1 MLKKLQKKQ
10 ISLIAGAGICAFLV
24 GAMVSAP
31 QIGKNLGRFFGGN
44 NQEEVISEAN
54 IAKSIV
60 LPLVNQPPEKRAAQL
75 AQIAKGSSSIE
86 QYRARYL
93 LADDLLVKDQAKEAL
108 ELLDGLENDYQALK
122 PYVLLQ
128 QARAYSI
135 LGENG
140 KASDKRQAV
149 VKEYSENPVAAKALY
164 LIGVEEYQDK
174 AIAEFPSN
182 PLTWEIIRGRL
193 AQNPNQPELQLVLA
207 KYAFEQPGIV
217 PVLNQLVNEP
227 SLKPE
232 DWEAIGNAYWEN
244 KEFGRA
250 ATSYG
255 KATPTA
261 KNIYRNGRG
270 LQLSGE
276 REQAQLAYQQ
286 LLNDFPSERE
296 AGKALLRLAELTRTG
311 TESLPF
317 LDQVIAN
324 FPEQAG
330 KALERKAK
338 ILQSQNNNSG
348 ARDALRLLIT
358 KFGNTEEAAEY
369 RWKVAQQ
376 KAKAGDY
383 QAAWEWGAP
392 VPVENPTSILAPR
405 AGFWVGK
412 WLTKLGKEAEA
423 KQAYE
428 YVVSKFPYS
437 YYSWRSAV
445 TLGLDVGDF
454 NTLRSM
460 SPEMKDRI
468 RPLPPAGSNTF
479 KELYLLGQKRDA
491 WLHWETEFQNK
502 AQPKVAEQFTEG
514 LMQLARE
521 NYVGGISIVAK
532 LEDREEPDEKAAY
545 QELSSKNM
553 YWQARYPFPYFDLIS
568 QWSQERNLNPFLVV
582 SLIRQESMFQE
593 RIKSIANATGL
604 MQVLPTTAEW
614 IAPQINV
621 NYESTSLEDPN
632 DNIMYGTWYLDST
645 HKQYQDSSL
654 LAVASYNAGPGNVS
668 KWLKTLPIDDPDEF
682 VEAIPFPETKNYVR
696 QVLGNYWNYLRIY
709 NPQTSQLVGQ
719 YLAKQLQF
727 PQYQQEQKPAA
738 TTEAT
743 PGSN

>member
-1 MLKKLQKKQ
+1 MLKKRQKRQ
-10 ISLIAGAGICAFLV
+10 ISIIAGAGICAFLV

-31 QIGKNLGRFFGGN
+31 RIGKNLRRLFGAN
-44 NQEEVISEAN
+44 NQEQVISEAS
-54 IAKSIV
+54 IAKSVV

-75 AQIAKGSSSIE
+75 AQIAKSSSSIE

-93 LADDLLVKDQAKEAL
+93 LANDLLVKDRGKEAL

-128 QARAYSI
+128 QARAYRI
-135 LGENG
+135 LGEDG

-149 VKEYSENPVAAKALY
+149 VKEYGEQPVAAKALY

-174 AIAEFPSN
+174 AIAKFPSH

-193 AQNPNQPELQLVLA
+193 AKNPNQPELKLVLG

-217 PVLNQLVNEP
+217 PVLDRLVNEP
-227 SLKPE
+227 TLESE
-232 DWEAIGNAYWEN
+232 DWEVIGNAYWES
-244 KEFGRA
+244 KEFGKA
-250 ATSYG
+250 STAYG
-255 KATPTA
+255 KAPPTA
-261 KNIYRNGRG
+261 KNIYRHGRG

-276 REQAQLAYQQ
+276 REKAQFAYQQ
-286 LLNDFPSERE
+286 LLSEFPQERE
-296 AGKALLRLAELTRTG
+296 SGKALLRLAELTRTG
-311 TESLPF
+311 TGSLPY
-317 LDQVIAN
+317 LDRIIAN

-330 KALERKAK
+330 EALIRKSK

-358 KFGNTEEAAEY
+358 KFGNTKQAAEY

-376 KAKAGDY
+376 RAKAGDY
-383 QAAWEWGAP
+383 EAAWEWGGP
-392 VPVENPTSILAPR
+392 IPVENPRSILAPR
-405 AGFWVGK
+405 AAFWVGK

-428 YVVSKFPYS
+428 YAVSKFPYS

-460 SPEMKDRI
+460 SPEMKDKI
-468 RPLPPAGSNTF
+468 RPLPPAGSDTF
-479 KELYLLGQKRDA
+479 KELYLLGQDRDA
-491 WLHWETEFQNK
+491 WLQWETEFQNK
-502 AQPKVAEQFTEG
+502 AQPTVAEQFTEG

-545 QELSSKNM
+545 QELSNKNT

-568 QWSQERNLNPFLVV
+568 QWSQKRNLNPFLVV
-582 SLIRQESMFQE
+582 SLIRQESRFQE
-593 RIKSIANATGL
+593 KIKSIADATGL
-604 MQVLPTTAEW
+604 MQVLPSTAEW

-621 NYESTSLEDPN
+621 DYASTSLEDPN

-709 NPQTSQLVGQ
+709 NPQTFQLVRQ
-719 YLAKQLQF
+719 YSAKQTQF
-727 PQYQQEQKPAA
+727 PLYQQQQTPAA
-738 TTEAT
+738 TTT
-743 PGSN
+743 PASN

>member
-10 ISLIAGAGICAFLV
+10 ISLIAGAGVCAFLV

-31 QIGKNLGRFFGGN
+31 QIGKNLGRLFNGD
-44 NQEEVISEAN
+44 NQEAVISEAN

-60 LPLVNQPPEKRAAQL
+60 LPLVNQPPEKRAARL
-75 AQIAKGSSSIE
+75 AEIAKGSSSIE

-93 LADDLLVKDQAKEAL
+93 LADDLLTQDKAKEAL
-108 ELLDGLENDYQALK
+108 SLLDGLENDYQALK

-128 QARAYSI
+128 QARGYSI

-149 VKEYSENPVAAKALY
+149 VKQYSKDPVAAKALY

-174 AIAEFPSN
+174 AIAEFPSH

-193 AQNPNQPELQLVLA
+193 RNNPNQPELQLILA

-217 PVLNQLVNEP
+217 SVLNQLVNEP
-227 SLKPE
+227 TLKPE
-232 DWEAIGNAYWEN
+232 DWEVIGNAYWES
-244 KEFGRA
+244 KEFGKA

-255 KATPTA
+255 KATPSA
-261 KNIYRNGRG
+261 QNLYRNGRG
-270 LQLSGE
+270 LQISGE
-276 REQAQLAYQQ
+276 RERAILAYQQ
-286 LLNDFPSERE
+286 LLSEFPQERE
-296 AGKALLRLAELTRTG
+296 SGKALLNLAQLSRTG

-324 FPEQAG
+324 FPQYAG
-330 KALERKAK
+330 EALTRKAK

-348 ARDALRLLIT
+348 ARDALKLLIT
-358 KFGNTEEAAEY
+358 KFANTEQAAEY

-376 KAKAGDY
+376 KAKANDY
-383 QAAWEWGAP
+383 EAAWEWAGP
-392 VPVENPTSILAPR
+392 VPVNNPTSILAPR

-423 KQAYE
+423 KQAYQ
-428 YVVSKFPYS
+428 YVVSNFPYS
-437 YYSWRSAV
+437 YYAWRSAA
-445 TLGLDVGDF
+445 TLGLNVGNF
-454 NTLRSM
+454 NSLRSM
-460 SPEMKDRI
+460 SPEMKDRV
-468 RPLPPAGSNTF
+468 RPLPPAGSDTF

-491 WLHWETEFQNK
+491 FQQWETEFENK
-502 AQPKVAEQFTEG
+502 AQPTVAEQFTEG

-532 LEDREEPDEKAAY
+532 LEDREKPEERAEY
-545 QELSSKNM
+545 LELSQKNM

-568 QWSQERNLNPFLVV
+568 QWSQERQLNPFLVV
-582 SLIRQESMFQE
+582 SLIRQESRFQE
-593 RIKSIANATGL
+593 KIKSIANATGL
-604 MQVLPTTAEW
+604 MQVLPSTAEW

-621 NYESTSLEDPN
+621 DYKSTDLTDPN

-645 HKQYQDSSL
+645 HKQYEDSSL

-668 KWLKTLPIDDPDEF
+668 KWLKTLPTSDPDEF

-719 YLAKQLQF
+719 YLSQQFQF
-727 PQYQQEQKPAA
+727 PLQQQQKPAA
-738 TTEAT
+738 TAKPT
-743 PGSN
+743 PESN

>member
-31 QIGKNLGRFFGGN
+31 QIGKNLGRLFGGN
-44 NQEEVISEAN
+44 NEEAVISEAN
-54 IAKSIV
+54 VAKSVV

-75 AQIAKGSSSIE
+75 AEIAKGSSSIE

-93 LADDLLVKDQAKEAL
+93 LADDLLVKDQANKAL

-149 VKEYSENPVAAKALY
+149 VKEYGEQPVAAKALY
-164 LIGVEEYQDK
+164 LIGVEEYQDR
-174 AIAEFPSN
+174 AIAEFPSH

-193 AQNPNQPELQLVLA
+193 RDNPSQPELQLVLA

-217 PVLNQLVNEP
+217 PVLNQLVSEP

-232 DWEAIGNAYWEN
+232 DWEVIGNAYWEN

-255 KATPTA
+255 NATPTA

-276 REQAQLAYQQ
+276 REKAQLAYQQ
-286 LLNDFPSERE
+286 LLSEFPQERE

-311 TESLPF
+311 SASLPY
-317 LDQVIAN
+317 LDQVVAN

-330 KALERKAK
+330 EALIRKTK
-338 ILQSQNNNSG
+338 ILQSQSNNSG
-348 ARDALRLLIT
+348 ARDALKLLIT
-358 KFGNTEEAAEY
+358 KFANTEQAAEY

-376 KAKAGDY
+376 KAKTGDY
-383 QAAWEWGAP
+383 EEAWEWAGA
-392 VPVENPTSILAPR
+392 VPVNNPTSILAPR

-437 YYSWRSAV
+437 YYAWRSAV

-454 NTLRSM
+454 NSLRSM
-460 SPEMKDRI
+460 NPEMRDRI
-468 RPLPPAGSNTF
+468 RPIPPAGSDTF

-491 WLHWETEFQNK
+491 WLQWETEFQNK

-514 LMQLARE
+514 LMQLARG

-532 LEDREEPDEKAAY
+532 LEDREEPEERAAY
-545 QELSSKNM
+545 QELSRKNI

-582 SLIRQESMFQE
+582 SLIRQESRFQE
-593 RIKSIANATGL
+593 KIKSIANATGL
-604 MQVLPTTAEW
+604 MQVLPSTAEW

-621 NYESTSLEDPN
+621 DYSNTDLTDPN

-654 LAVASYNAGPGNVS
+654 FAVASYNAGPGNVS
-668 KWLKTLPIDDPDEF
+668 KWLKTLPTEDPDEF

-719 YLAKQLQF
+719 YSTQQLQF
-727 PQYQQEQKPAA
+727 PLQQQQNSPATAKP
-738 TTEAT
+738 T
-743 PGSN
+743 PADGQ

>member
-10 ISLIAGAGICAFLV
+10 ISVIAGAGVCAFLV

-31 QIGKNLGRFFGGN
+31 QIGKNLGRLFGGN
-44 NQEEVISEAN
+44 NQEQVISEAN
-54 IAKSIV
+54 IAKSVV

-93 LADDLLVKDQAKEAL
+93 LADDLLVQDRAKEAL

-128 QARAYSI
+128 QARAYRI
-135 LGENG
+135 LGEDG

-149 VKEYSENPVAAKALY
+149 VKEYGEQPVAAKALY
-164 LIGVEEYQDK
+164 LIGLEEYQDR
-174 AIAEFPSN
+174 AIAEFPSH

-193 AQNPNQPELQLVLA
+193 AKNPNQPKLQLILA
-207 KYAFEQPGIV
+207 EQAFEQPGIV
-217 PVLNQLVNEP
+217 PVLDSLVNEP
-227 SLKPE
+227 TLTPE
-232 DWEAIGNAYWEN
+232 DWQVIGNAYWES
-244 KEFGRA
+244 KEFGKA
-250 ATSYG
+250 ANAYE

-261 KNIYRNGRG
+261 KNIYRHGRG
-270 LQLSGE
+270 LQLSRE
-276 REQAQLAYQQ
+276 REKAQFAYQQ
-286 LLNDFPSERE
+286 LLSEFPQERE
-296 AGKALLRLAELTRTG
+296 SGKALLRLAELTRTG

-324 FPEQAG
+324 FPELAG
-330 KALERKAK
+330 EALIRKAK
-338 ILQSQNNNSG
+338 ILQSQSNNSG

-358 KFGNTEEAAEY
+358 KFGNSEQAAEY

-376 KAKAGDY
+376 KAEAGDY
-383 QAAWEWGAP
+383 QAAWEWAGPIP
-392 VPVENPTSILAPR
+392 VNNPSHILAPR
-405 AGFWVGK
+405 AAFWVGK

-428 YVVSKFPYS
+428 YAVSKFPYS

-454 NTLRSM
+454 NSLRNM
-460 SPEMKDRI
+460 SPEMKDLV
-468 RPLPPAGSNTF
+468 RPLPPAGSDTF

-491 WLHWETEFQNK
+491 WLQWETEFENK
-502 AQPKVAEQFTEG
+502 AQPTVAEQFTEG
-514 LMQLARE
+514 LMQLARG

-532 LEDREEPDEKAAY
+532 LEDREEPDEKAQY

-568 QWSQERNLNPFLVV
+568 KWSSERNLNPFLVV
-582 SLIRQESMFQE
+582 SLIRQESRFQE
-593 RIKSIANATGL
+593 KIKSIANATGL
-604 MQVLPTTAEW
+604 MQVLPSTAEW

-621 NYESTSLEDPN
+621 DYESTSLEDPN

-645 HKQYQDSSL
+645 HKQYEDSSL

-709 NPQTSQLVGQ
+709 NPQTSQIVGQ
-719 YLAKQLQF
+719 YRAKQSQF
-727 PQYQQEQKPAA
+727 PQYQQEQPAA
-738 TTEAT
+738 TTT
-743 PGSN
+743 PASN